1 MIVPAREEGNGSS
14 HSDAGCEESSLSAHE
29 PLHVIPTK
37 EAPSL
42 PSECDDTDAT
52 NLMRISYTL
61 ISFRQHETVIGV
73 PQGGMSTVPSPTL
86 GRVTAYTDHKGKS
99 VDEYEQQRDGKR
111 KKYNQLDDCPPRSR
125 ALSSPRGE
133 QRRQKLKALHRKSV
147 GMKDTD
153 GESTNSTLRRSP
165 DNRKATNNINGQE
178 NKDFVKKRGLITYG
192 SPSPIKESF
201 GRFRSSVTE
210 IFSKQVADRWSTLF
224 SPTAAGNDDK
234 RHGNGF
240 SDTLPETEHL

>member
-147 GMKDTD
+147 GIKDND
-153 GESTNSTLRRSP
+153 GESTNSTPQRSP
-165 DNRKATNNINGQE
+165 GNTR
-178 NKDFVKKRGLITYG
+178 KKRGLINFG

>member
-1 MIVPAREEGNGSS
+1 
-14 HSDAGCEESSLSAHE
+14 
-29 PLHVIPTK
+29 
-37 EAPSL
+37 
-42 PSECDDTDAT
+42 
-52 NLMRISYTL
+52 MRISYTL
-61 ISFRQHETVIGV
+61 VSFRQHETVIAV

-125 ALSSPRGE
+125 ILSSPRGE

-147 GMKDTD
+147 GMEDVD
-153 GESTNSTLRRSP
+153 EESTNSTPLRSP
-165 DNRKATNNINGQE
+165 GNRKATNNMNGQG
-178 NKDFVKKRGLITYG
+178 NKDFVRKRGLIKYG

-210 IFSKQVADRWSTLF
+210 IFSKQVADRWPTLF
-224 SPTAAGNDDK
+224 SPMAADNNDGK
-234 RHGNGF
+234 RPGKEV
-240 SDTLPETEHL
+240 SDTSPETERFVAR